1 MAVLMASHTRSVNG
15 LADEDLGRHRGGVG
29 HAGAADGLDQRLLND
44 ALLDVERQL
53 ARALLGSAPADAVG
67 KAGNV
72 GELLG
77 LHPLALFGNGSGTVI
92 CALGDRAHM
101 LNFGRVNH
109 GDLPFL

>member
-1 MAVLMASHTRSVNG
+1 M
-15 LADEDLGRHRGGVG
+15 G

-53 ARALLGSAPADAVG
+53 ARALLGSTPADAVG

-77 LHPLALFGNGSGTVI
+77 LHPLALFGTVI